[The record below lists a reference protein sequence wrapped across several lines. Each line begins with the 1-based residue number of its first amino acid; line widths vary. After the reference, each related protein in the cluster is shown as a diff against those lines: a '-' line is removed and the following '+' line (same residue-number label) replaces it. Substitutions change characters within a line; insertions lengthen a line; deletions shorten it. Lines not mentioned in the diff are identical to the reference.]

1 MTFGEQRRVVGEW
14 PLRRGLLLRLPSK
27 RPHPTF
33 EETTLPQCGRLV
45 RAPGLLLIALH
56 VAWGSAITIKRSTF
70 MTKEIRFCLKADE
83 APSSPGAYAIA
94 IELADTVTVTLNS
107 WAPIVLPAAR
117 YLYCGSAR
125 MVAHHLVLSIW
136 HPRWWVRWLRQL

>member
-14 PLRRGLLLRLPSK
+14 PLRRGLLRLPSK
-27 RPHPTF
+27 WPHPTF

-83 APSSPGAYAIA
+83 APSLLGAYAIA
-94 IELADTVTVTLNS
+94 IELADTVTVTLSS
-107 WAPIVLPAAR
+107 WAPSLACWA
-117 YLYCGSAR
+117 
-125 MVAHHLVLSIW
+125 LSLL
-136 HPRWWVRWLRQL
+136 WLRSHGGASPGAQHLASEVVGSLA